1 MLRHFL
7 LGKIHRATVTRA
19 DVDYVG
25 SITLD
30 PLLIEAAG
38 FLENEKVDI
47 YDVTN
52 GSRLATYVIPG
63 TPGSGEVGINGAAAH
78 LVQKGDLVIIAAYGW
93 MTQEESEALAPG
105 WSSWTTGTASPSSA
119 ASSAPPSACRL
130 SRTEY
135 ALTQSC
141 RSPKTKSEADGP
153 QPANFTIC
161 RRSCR
166 GPGQHQGI
174 LSFPHRP
181 APWLSDHDP
190 GEWNDRAGPT

>member
-19 DVDYVG
+19 DLDYVG

-38 FLENEKVDI
+38 FMENEKVDI

-63 TPGSGEVGINGAAAH
+63 VPGSGEVGINGAAAH

-93 MTQEESEALAPG
+93 MTAAEAESLAPKVVFVDERNRI
-105 WSSWTTGTASPSSA
+105 SE
-119 ASSAPPSACRL
+119 L
-130 SRTEY
+130 RTQERTPLCEV
-135 ALTQSC
+135 A
-141 RSPKTKSEADGP
+141 
-153 QPANFTIC
+153 FT
-161 RRSCR
+161 
-166 GPGQHQGI
+166 
-174 LSFPHRP
+174 
-181 APWLSDHDP
+181 D
-190 GEWNDRAGPT
+190 